1 MILTVLT
8 IARAFRGVQFE
19 NCQNHKYLL
28 FTNCTR
34 KSCHFFYS
42 TFNKIRNCKRMMLF
56 FNLHDSTVI
65 KIMQELWQ
73 LASSVLC
80 DTENNFTCLLC
91 VFMHGWTWRNNSL
104 FAKNKAIKIA
114 KQLSDTFFS
123 YVSFPW
129 KLNRY
134 SHGEQFEI
142 IYCTVSTN
150 QNWVILLSVL

>member
-42 TFNKIRNCKRMMLF
+42 TFNKITNCKRMMLF
-56 FNLHDSTVI
+56 FNLHDSIVI

-91 VFMHGWTWRNNSL
+91 VFSCMVEHDETTLYLLKIKPLKLQSNCRTHFFLTCHFHGNLIGTLTENNLGL
-104 FAKNKAIKIA
+104 FIVLSRPIKI
-114 KQLSDTFFS
+114 
-123 YVSFPW
+123 
-129 KLNRY
+129 
-134 SHGEQFEI
+134 E
-142 IYCTVSTN
+142 
-150 QNWVILLSVL
+150 